1 MGWILRGVMIR
12 RMRTYLYAD
21 GSGNFGFSVNDGA
34 SRYFLLTTV
43 ALNSHAIAA
52 DLLDLR
58 RDLAWEGVE
67 LPQGFHAVNN
77 KRSVRARV
85 FEILSK
91 HDFRVD
97 ATILEK
103 RKTEPAIRRTNSS
116 FYGFVWYSHLKHT
129 ARDIVLPQSELLI
142 TSSAIGIKQTKAYF
156 SSAVQA
162 VNREVM
168 PEATIKATM
177 WPAATDLRLQVAD
190 YCSWAVQR
198 KWERDDSQAY
208 AIIADKIG
216 SENDIFGSRTTLC
229 Y

>member
-1 MGWILRGVMIR
+1 MMIR

-21 GSGNFGFSVNDGA
+21 GSGNFDFSLNDGA
-34 SRYFLLTTV
+34 SRYFMLTTV
-43 ALNSHAIAA
+43 SLNSHAIVA

-58 RDLAWEGVE
+58 RELAWEGVD

-103 RKTEPAIRRTNSS
+103 RKVDPIIRQTDPI
-116 FYGFVWYSHLKHT
+116 FYGFVWYNNLKHT
-129 ARDIVLPQSELLI
+129 ARDTVLPQSELLV
-142 TSSAIGIKQTKAYF
+142 TASAIGTNQMKANF
-156 SSAVQA
+156 GWAVQA

-168 PEATIKATM
+168 PESTIKATM
-177 WPAATDLRLQVAD
+177 WPAATDICLQVAD

-198 KWERDDSQAY
+198 KWERDDSHAY
-208 AIIADKIG
+208 AIIEDKIG
-216 SENDIFGSRTTLC
+216 SENDIFGSRTTL
-229 Y
+229 YY

>member
-1 MGWILRGVMIR
+1 M
-12 RMRTYLYAD
+12 
-21 GSGNFGFSVNDGA
+21 
-34 SRYFLLTTV
+34 LTTV
-43 ALNSHAIAA
+43 ALSSHAIVA

-58 RDLAWEGVE
+58 RELAWEGVE
-67 LPQGFHAVNN
+67 LPQGFHATNN
-77 KRSVRARV
+77 KRDTRARV
-85 FEILSK
+85 FNILSK

-97 ATILEK
+97 ATILDK

-142 TSSAIGIKQTKAYF
+142 TASAIGIKQTKAYF

-168 PEATIKATM
+168 PNVIIKAAM
-177 WPAATDLRLQVAD
+177 WPAATDICLQVAD

-208 AIIADKIG
+208 AIIKDKMG
-216 SENDIFGSRTTLC
+216 SENDIFGSRTTF
-229 Y
+229 YY